1 MQKHAIL
8 IGSGINSLTAAVLLA
23 RGGYRVTVF
32 EKNAWFGGNIL
43 TRELSVP
50 GFKHEMFSG
59 FHPLFTTGPFYR
71 ELKELLEEE
80 GLEYLNTEFTAGVL
94 LPDGRS
100 LVLRNGREATAAAL
114 GAVDPEDA
122 RAYRDEMD
130 QFDTRAELAFGLLST
145 ELYSLAGAGLAAK
158 NLWKLGPEELLA
170 FMGEALPTARKWL
183 DNTFASDVVK
193 ACLAPWTLHT
203 GMGPDDAGGSLMLR
217 IILASFENTGMP
229 VPRGGGS
236 ELVKILVK
244 IIERNG
250 GSCLAEHVVDR
261 IVVENGKA
269 TGVEVDGTL
278 YPADLV
284 LANVS
289 PTALYRQLLPDTTV
303 PAPVRKAARNYRY
316 GRADMQILLSLA
328 RPPQW
333 PTPELASAGMVH
345 VSPGMNGTS
354 RAVNE
359 AVRGLL
365 PAEPTIVV
373 GQHTAIDPSRAP
385 AGKWTFWI
393 QLQELPAYPVG
404 DSLDEIACH
413 GEWTEALAEAFAD
426 RVIDRLAKQLPGFRA
441 DILERHVL
449 SPADLARINPNLVGG
464 DPYCGTAS
472 LDQFLFWR
480 PLPNLRGH
488 ETTVD
493 NVYHIGAATH
503 PGPGLSGTS
512 GYLVAKSLL

>member
-1 MQKHAIL
+1 MRKHALI
-8 IGSGINSLTAAVLLA
+8 IGSGINSLTAAVLLV
-23 RGGYRVTVF
+23 RSGYRVTIF
-32 EKNAWFGGNIL
+32 EKNDWFGGNIL
-43 TRELSVP
+43 TKELSVP
-50 GFKHEMFSG
+50 GFRHEIFSG

-71 ELKELLEEE
+71 ELREELEKE
-80 GLEYLNTEFTAGVL
+80 GLEYLNTQYTAGVL

-100 LVLRNGREATAAAL
+100 VVLRDGREATAAAL
-114 GAVDPEDA
+114 EELDTADGH
-122 RAYRDEMD
+122 AYRSVMEA
-130 QFDTRAELAFGLLST
+130 FDTRADLAFGLLST
-145 ELYSLAGAGLAAK
+145 ELYSLAGAGLAARG
-158 NLWKLGPEELLA
+158 LYQLGAEEMLE

-183 DNTFASDVVK
+183 DNTFRSEVIK

-236 ELVKILVK
+236 ELVKILIK
-244 IIERNG
+244 IIRDNG
-250 GSCLAEHVVDR
+250 GSCHTGRVVDR
-261 IVVENGKA
+261 IIVEDGKA
-269 TGVEVDGTL
+269 TGVEVSGEL
-278 YPADLV
+278 HPADLV

-289 PTALYRQLLPDTTV
+289 PTALYRQLLPEITV
-303 PAPVRKAARNYRY
+303 PESIRSQAGDYRY
-316 GRADMQILLSLA
+316 GRANMQIHLSLA
-328 RPPQW
+328 RPPRW
-333 PTPELASAGMVH
+333 PNPDLLQAGMVH
-345 VSPGMNGTS
+345 VTPGMNGTS

-359 AVRGLL
+359 AIRGLL

-385 AGKWTFWI
+385 EGRWTIWI
-393 QLQELPAYPVG
+393 QLQELPAYPSG
-404 DSLDEIACH
+404 DSLGKIVCY
-413 GEWTEALAEAFAD
+413 GEWTEAVAEAYAD
-426 RVIDRLAKQLPGFRA
+426 RVIERLALQLPGLRE

-449 SPADLARINPNLVGG
+449 SPAELARINPNLVGG

-488 ETTVD
+488 DTPVP

-512 GYLVAKSLL
+512 GYLVAKQLL